1 MSRFSRHPWFG
12 QWRALLNSPRF
23 KLALR
28 LVVGL
33 GALFVASDALAR
45 AGGGSSY
52 SGGGGGGSWG
62 GGGGGGGGSGG
73 GELIA
78 LVVRLILW
86 LCFEHPIIGI
96 PLVICI
102 GITVIVMRNTAQND
116 DDAWS
121 TQARGSGASGQALRV
136 TRLRDKFQT
145 LRQSDPHFS
154 RALFEDFV
162 YLLYAQLQRARAKP
176 HPAMA
181 AYCSPVVLEALAD
194 RTLAE
199 VRGVIIGGMRILDV
213 HGLGGPRIAVD
224 VRIES
229 NVVEVSA
236 ETGVEHRYYLVERL
250 RLMRDASAKSR
261 SAERAQVLDCPN
273 CGAPFDAIR
282 GSACT
287 YCGQELSQGR
297 FDWFV
302 TNLATERRDRR
313 GPLLTEDVP
322 EVGTD
327 LPTLRTP
334 SAQADFA
341 ALIQRDPSLNWDL
354 FAQRVRDIWSHFQ
367 KGWSERDIHQFRPYL
382 SDNLFQSMVYWID
395 LYRAQKCRNVNENGS
410 VTRLVLV
417 DVTSDATYDAI
428 TVRLFATGLDYTISD
443 DGKILSGSKT
453 RPREYS
459 EYWTLIRGR
468 ACQTSPRDSTKC
480 PNCGGPLE
488 ISMTGNCAYCQAKVT
503 SGNFDWVL
511 SRIEQDESYG
521 G

>member
-1 MSRFSRHPWFG
+1 MPQFSRHSWFG
-12 QWRALLNSPRF
+12 RWRAMLSSPRF
-23 KLALR
+23 KLALT
-28 LVVGL
+28 LVVGMV
-33 GALFVASDALAR
+33 ALFVASDALAR

-52 SGGGGGGSWG
+52 SGSRSSGGSWG
-62 GGGGGGGGSGG
+62 GGSGSSGGGGG
-73 GELIA
+73 EL
-78 LVVRLILW
+78 LVLAVRLILW
-86 LCFEHPIIGI
+86 LCIEQPIIGI

-102 GITVIVMRNTAQND
+102 AIHVIRKSKSNERRDGT
-116 DDAWS
+116 WS
-121 TQARGSGASGQALRV
+121 TQTQGRGDSGQALRV
-136 TRLRDKFQT
+136 TMLRDKFQM
-145 LRQSDPHFS
+145 LRQSDPNFS

-162 YLLYAQLQRARAKP
+162 YLLYAQLQRARARP
-176 HPAMA
+176 HPAMS
-181 AYCSPVVLEALAD
+181 AYCSPDVLNALTD
-194 RTLAE
+194 RAISE
-199 VRGVIIGGMRILDV
+199 VRGVIIGGMRILDI
-213 HGLGGPRIAVD
+213 HGMGGPRLAVD

-236 ETGVEHRYYLVERL
+236 ETGAEQRYYLVQRL

-261 SAERAQVLDCPN
+261 PAERARVLDCPN

-282 GSACT
+282 GSSCT

-302 TNLATERRDRR
+302 TNLATDQRDRR

-334 SAQADFA
+334 SAQTDFA

-354 FAQRVRDIWSHFQ
+354 FAARVRDIWSHFQ

-395 LYRAQKCRNVNENGS
+395 LYRAQKCRNVNENGG

-443 DGKILSGSKT
+443 DGKLLSGSKT